1 MIWLAALLLLG
12 GAGDVRTKWS
22 FDDEVEIRAGKI
34 RTLDV
39 PVEEDAARV
48 LCSFVVTD
56 GGSGVLV
63 LLMSEAESERYLRGL
78 SNRPVAAAGYAKR
91 GSFSE
96 ALQKKGLYRM
106 VIDNRMEGRGS
117 TKLQLTVKLAYGEA
131 VRHPPRE
138 LDPARRR
145 NVILWSF
152 AVFLLI
158 AVPAGAAL
166 RRRTPG

>member
-1 MIWLAALLLLG
+1 MTWLAALLLLS

-39 PVEEDAARV
+39 LVEEDAARV
-48 LCSFVVTD
+48 LCSFVVKG
-56 GGSGVLV
+56 GGSGVMV
-63 LLMSEAESERYLRGL
+63 LLMTEEESERYQRGL
-78 SNRPVAAAGYAKR
+78 SNRPLAASGYAMR

-96 ALQKKGLYRM
+96 AVQKKGLYRM

-117 TKLQLTVKLAYGEA
+117 TTLQLTVKLAYGA
-131 VRHPPRE
+131 SVRHPARE

-145 NVILWSF
+145 SVILWSF

-166 RRRTPG
+166 RRRSPA